1 MRLPEYIREIISEY
15 NKNGFE
21 AYAVGGCVRDELLG
35 KRPFDYDIAT
45 SALPDETKSVF
56 SNRRLIETGIKHGTL
71 TLMADEGAV
80 EITTFRVDGEY
91 SDSRHPESVCFTRN
105 LSDDLS
111 RRDFTVNAMAYSEK
125 AGIVDIFGGKED
137 LENRLIRCV
146 GEAPKRFDEDALRIM
161 RALRFSASCG
171 FEIEEK
177 TALAIRSK
185 KELLKNISGERIAT
199 ELNKLLL
206 SDCTG
211 VLREFYDVFSVIIPE
226 ISSCVGFEQHSQFHD
241 KTVWEHIV
249 SSVGAIEAE
258 LPLRLC
264 MLFHDLGKPSCYTNE
279 NGTGHFKG
287 HAAVSTEIARRVMR
301 ELHYDN
307 KTLNHVVFLVE
318 HHDMRL
324 CDDRRLIKKWLSR
337 FGEEAFFDLVKV
349 HIADDSA
356 KTPECKNRI
365 GFYKKIEDIAREII
379 EEGDCLSIKSLDID
393 GNTLVSLGFEGKE
406 IGDAL
411 RMLLE
416 AVIAEKCPNEREY
429 LVKYLENNGKK

>member
-1 MRLPEYIREIISEY
+1 MQLPDYIREIISEY
-15 NKNGFE
+15 EKNGFE
-21 AYAVGGCVRDELLG
+21 AYAVGGCVRDSLLG
-35 KRPFDYDIAT
+35 KIPYDYDIAT
-45 SALPDETKSVF
+45 SARPEETKAVF
-56 SNRRLIETGIKHGTL
+56 SDRRLLETGIKHGTL
-71 TLMADEGAV
+71 TLLADEGAV

-91 SDSRHPESVCFTRN
+91 GDNRHPESVDFTTS
-105 LSDDLS
+105 LKDDLS
-111 RRDFTVNAMAYSEK
+111 RRDFTVNAMAYSDST
-125 AGIVDIFGGKED
+125 GLVDIFNGRAD

-161 RALRFSASCG
+161 RALRFCASCG

-177 TALAIRSK
+177 TALAIRSR
-185 KELLKNISGERIAT
+185 KELLKNISGERIAS

-226 ISSCVGFEQHSQFHD
+226 ISSCVGFEQHSKFHD

-264 MLFHDLGKPSCYTNE
+264 MLFHDLGKPLCYTNE

-287 HAAVSTEIARRVMR
+287 HSTVSTEIARRVLK

-307 KTLNHVVFLVE
+307 KSSERVIFLVE

-324 CDDRRLIKKWLSR
+324 SDDRRLIKKWLSR
-337 FGEEAFFDLVKV
+337 YGEEAFFDLVKV
-349 HIADDSA
+349 HIADDNA
-356 KTPECKNRI
+356 KTPECKRRTV
-365 GFYKKIEDIAREII
+365 FYKSIEKIAREII
-379 EEGDCLSIKSLDID
+379 EEGNCLSIKSLAVD
-393 GNTLVSLGFEGKE
+393 GYDLISMGYGGKE
-406 IGDAL
+406 IGNAL

-429 LVKYLENNGKK
+429 LMKYLENNSKK

>member
-45 SALPDETKSVF
+45 SAIPDETKSVF

-161 RALRFSASCG
+161 RALR
-171 FEIEEK
+171 
-177 TALAIRSK
+177 
-185 KELLKNISGERIAT
+185 
-199 ELNKLLL
+199 
-206 SDCTG
+206 
-211 VLREFYDVFSVIIPE
+211 
-226 ISSCVGFEQHSQFHD
+226 
-241 KTVWEHIV
+241 
-249 SSVGAIEAE
+249 
-258 LPLRLC
+258 
-264 MLFHDLGKPSCYTNE
+264 
-279 NGTGHFKG
+279 
-287 HAAVSTEIARRVMR
+287 
-301 ELHYDN
+301 
-307 KTLNHVVFLVE
+307 
-318 HHDMRL
+318 
-324 CDDRRLIKKWLSR
+324 
-337 FGEEAFFDLVKV
+337 
-349 HIADDSA
+349 
-356 KTPECKNRI
+356 
-365 GFYKKIEDIAREII
+365 
-379 EEGDCLSIKSLDID
+379 
-393 GNTLVSLGFEGKE
+393 
-406 IGDAL
+406 
-411 RMLLE
+411 
-416 AVIAEKCPNEREY
+416 
-429 LVKYLENNGKK
+429 